1 MPRTRSISQIKST
14 LLHPATTS
22 HFEVTIGLPE
32 KLTKKGFLND
42 NGVNLSGPNL
52 DKLQLL
58 CCETSLPGSNL
69 ATFEING
76 DFHGVTERHAYRRI
90 YDDRVD
96 FTFYVDAENYLP
108 IRVFETWMK
117 FIAQEASDNAQPER
131 GNITSKSHEYF
142 YRFEY
147 IDEYKAEGLSIT
159 KFERSSY
166 GGAKGT
172 RGGTLKYD
180 FIKTYPISITS
191 MPVSYDSSSLL
202 KCTVSMTYVRYI
214 LNKTND
220 PPPQAPDQPARSTPI
235 EQAAINS
242 AGPGFSDADFDRRA
256 RAGLGIGEF
265 NPAIQRDINGR
276 IINPEVIDES
286 PVTINDFG
294 GVRR

>member
-22 HFEVTIGLPE
+22 HFEVTIGLPK
-32 KLTKKGFLND
+32 KLTDKGFLND
-42 NGVNLSGPNL
+42 NGVNLSSPNL
-52 DKLQLL
+52 DKLQLM

-131 GNITSKSHEYF
+131 GNITSRSHEYF

-172 RGGTLKYD
+172 QGGILKYD
-180 FIKTYPISITS
+180 FVKTYPISITS

-220 PPPQAPDQPARSTPI
+220 PPPQDPDQPAISTPI
-235 EQAAINS
+235 EQAAFNNAPSYLSNPQFGVDTTGGLSIQNS
-242 AGPGFSDADFDRRA
+242 LSSGNSIQVYEGEEI
-256 RAGLGIGEF
+256 IGAQTQLNTPLNIF
-265 NPAIQRDINGR
+265 
-276 IINPEVIDES
+276 
-286 PVTINDFG
+286 
-294 GVRR
+294 

>member
-1 MPRTRSISQIKST
+1 
-14 LLHPATTS
+14 
-22 HFEVTIGLPE
+22 
-32 KLTKKGFLND
+32 
-42 NGVNLSGPNL
+42 
-52 DKLQLL
+52 
-58 CCETSLPGSNL
+58 
-69 ATFEING
+69 
-76 DFHGVTERHAYRRI
+76 
-90 YDDRVD
+90 VD

-131 GNITSKSHEYF
+131 GNITSRSHEYF

-172 RGGTLKYD
+172 QGGILKYD
-180 FIKTYPISITS
+180 FVKTYPISITS

-202 KCTVSMTYVRYI
+202 KCTVGMTYVRYI

-235 EQAAINS
+235 EQAAFNS
-242 AGPGFSDADFDRRA
+242 APSYLSNPQFGVDTTG
-256 RAGLGIGEF
+256 GLSIQNSLSSGNSLQVYEGEEIIGAQTQLNTPLNIF
-265 NPAIQRDINGR
+265 
-276 IINPEVIDES
+276 
-286 PVTINDFG
+286 
-294 GVRR
+294 